1 MAVRDPYAGTQ
12 VHRFH
17 ATRRRLSKVALVLL
31 MIGWISLFLGAGV
44 LAYAF
49 AVSRAAARARLVTMA
64 TIYLGAGVACLLARL
79 LLEWI
84 RERHFR
90 HKRPGP
96 GREGMVL
103 VLVLV
108 VLALVSA
115 LVIEA
120 QVSARH
126 ALRREEQGLLRVRL
140 DLAAADAARQALQRL
155 ADDPDLN
162 MDATN
167 EDWAASVEV
176 ADPAGLTTRTWVQ
189 DENRWFDLNN
199 LTLPPRTAGRPAS
212 DIVMDLLTLC
222 GDFEPVGKVDA
233 LGDWVDDNAEG
244 AWESAFY
251 RSLEPPYAAANRMLL
266 SWSELLAVRGF
277 RRDLFDRKPRY
288 ERRTAFQAD
297 MLDQV
302 TVIPA
307 ARDTPVPV
315 NINTAGGDVLLG
327 VLGLQRDELVRL
339 LLVRRARA
347 PLRSVDSVLAV
358 LDPETRQAVA
368 PYLDVRSRFFR
379 VEVRA
384 DAEDQTARLRVI
396 AVRQK
401 DGRVEVVQWWSGR
414 AAG

>member
-1 MAVRDPYAGTQ
+1 MAARDPYAGTE

-17 ATRRRLSKVALVLL
+17 ATRRRMSKIGLVLL
-31 MIGWISLFLGAGV
+31 MLGWLCLVLGAGV

-49 AVSRAAARARLVTMA
+49 AVSRSASRARLITMA
-64 TIYLGAGVACLLARL
+64 EVYLGAGVVCFFGRL
-79 LLEWI
+79 LLESI

-90 HKRPGP
+90 HRRPS
-96 GREGMVL
+96 GRGGAVLILVLL

-108 VLALVSA
+108 SA
-115 LVIEA
+115 LVMEA
-120 QVSARH
+120 QVSARR
-126 ALRREEQGLLRVRL
+126 ALRREEQALLQARL
-140 DLAAADAARQALQRL
+140 DLVAVDAARQALQRL
-155 ADDPDLN
+155 ADDPDLG

-167 EDWAASVEV
+167 ENWAASIEIT
-176 ADPAGLTTRTWVQ
+176 DPAGLTTRTWVQ

-199 LTLPPRTAGRPAS
+199 LALPARPSWRPAAE
-212 DIVMDLLTLC
+212 IVMDLLTLC
-222 GDFEPVGKVDA
+222 GDFEPVSKVDA

-244 AWESAFY
+244 PWESPFY
-251 RSLEPPYAAANRMLL
+251 RGLEPPYAAADRVLL

-288 ERRTAFQAD
+288 ERRAAFQAD
-297 MLDQV
+297 VLDQV

-315 NINTAGGDVLLG
+315 NINTAGEDVLRG
-327 VLGLQRDELVRL
+327 VLGLQRDELVRQ

-358 LDPETRQAVA
+358 LDPETRRAVE

-384 DAEDQTARLRVI
+384 DAEDQTVRLRVI

-401 DGRVEVVQWWSGR
+401 DGRVDVVQWWSGR